1 MKNRPEQVSRVRRLL
16 SDHRVVGIIGARQVG
31 KTTLARE
38 IVKRY
43 KGPTTVFDLENPDDL
58 SRLSEPMMALGD
70 LRGLAVID
78 EVQHVPELFTVLRVL
93 ADRPRRPARFLVL
106 GSASPSLMRQSSES
120 LAGRIA
126 YHELEGFSIDEVGSR
141 EMNQLWLRGGFPR
154 SFLARTARSSLEWRR
169 AFIRT
174 FLERDIPQLGIRIPA
189 PTMRRFWSM
198 LAHYHG
204 QIWNASEFARSFGV
218 GDTTVRRYLDLLE
231 SVFMV
236 RQLQPYHA
244 NLAKRQVKSPKVFLA
259 DTGLLHGLL
268 DLPDI
273 RSLEG
278 HPKVGAS
285 WEWFAM
291 NTVIRQ
297 LRAPRE
303 QCYFWATHAGA
314 ELDLLIVSGQHRWG
328 VEFKRT
334 TAPRVT
340 RSMRTAIADL
350 GLKRLDLIHAGTQSF
365 PLSKQINA
373 VAFRRVREDLRPP
386 AGMRFL

>member
-1 MKNRPEQVSRVRRLL
+1 MKRRSEQVRRIRRML
-16 SDHRVVGIIGARQVG
+16 SNHRVVGIIGARQVG

-38 IVKRY
+38 IVKQH
-43 KGPTTVFDLENPDDL
+43 KGPATVFDLENPDDL
-58 SRLSEPMMALGD
+58 SRLSEPMMALRD
-70 LRGLAVID
+70 LRGLIVID
-78 EVQHVPELFTVLRVL
+78 EVQRVPELFTVLRVL
-93 ADRPRRPARFLVL
+93 ADRPRKPARFLIL
-106 GSASPSLMRQSSES
+106 GSASPNLLRQSSES

-126 YHELEGFSIDEVGSR
+126 YHELEGFSIDEVGDR
-141 EMNQLWLRGGFPR
+141 QMNRLWLRGGFPQ
-154 SFLARTARSSLEWRR
+154 SFLANTNQRSMEWRR
-169 AFIRT
+169 AFIQT

-204 QIWNASEFARSFGV
+204 QVWNASEFARSFGV

-244 NLAKRQVKSPKVFLA
+244 NLGKRQVKSPKVFLA
-259 DTGLLHGLL
+259 DTGLLHTLL
-268 DLPDI
+268 DLPDN

-278 HPKVGAS
+278 HPKLGAS

-291 NTVIRQ
+291 NAVIRHV
-297 LRAPRE
+297 RARRE

-334 TAPRVT
+334 SAPRVT

-365 PLSKQINA
+365 PLAKQIDA
-373 VAFRRVREDLRPP
+373 IAFARIREDLRSP
-386 AGMRFL
+386 AGMRPS